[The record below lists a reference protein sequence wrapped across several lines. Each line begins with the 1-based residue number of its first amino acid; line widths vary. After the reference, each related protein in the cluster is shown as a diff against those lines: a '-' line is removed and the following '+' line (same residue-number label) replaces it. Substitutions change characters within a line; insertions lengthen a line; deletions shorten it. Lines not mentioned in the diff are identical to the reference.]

1 MVYFGGHRNSISTQ
15 SWSQCLFTHFFL
27 LWRLNLAY
35 LRSLFKKKINNQ
47 SFIWL
52 FFQSGFVFFLW
63 LKSDEFSMSGC
74 PVVSSVP
81 EHWSCTDCS
90 QQWAW
95 QLCWLWYRFLLCLS
109 PECVQFMALECVCW
123 MPELFVCKISL
134 GVSVV
139 VMSTVWRYCVHLG
152 WFGSSRLSMCLA
164 LLNPWGTWLC
174 WRIVTLLELDYLLP
188 VLPV

>member
-35 LRSLFKKKINNQ
+35 LRRRSTTSPSSDFFFSQ
-47 SFIWL
+47 VL
-52 FFQSGFVFFLW
+52 FFSCGWNQ
-63 LKSDEFSMSGC
+63 MSL
-74 PVVSSVP
+74 
-81 EHWSCTDCS
+81 
-90 QQWAW
+90 AW
-95 QLCWLWYRFLLCLS
+95 VAVQLCPACLNTGAAQTAAS
-109 PECVQFMALECVCW
+109 SGPGSCAGFGTDSCCAWAQSVCSCMALECVCW

-134 GVSVV
+134 GVSVL

-174 WRIVTLLELDYLLP
+174 WRIVTLLEPDYLLP